1 MFWGD
6 TRKMRKIK
14 AAARG
19 TARKPMSLLSA
30 AVAAAL
36 LAGVAV
42 PAFAQSADAGQVGDP
57 SSWHDDEF
65 NADWGLAAIGADYA
79 YARGLS
85 GKGIRLGIFDSG
97 SGLDHPE
104 FAGKNNHALTIADML
119 EDGSRCTNTTIL
131 GGPALLERGRPG
143 GD

>member
-6 TRKMRKIK
+6 TRKMRKTK

-42 PAFAQSADAGQVGDP
+42 PAFAQSADAGGHASRASCGHAYP
-57 SSWHDDEF
+57 R
-65 NADWGLAAIGADYA
+65 LAQ
-79 YARGLS
+79 
-85 GKGIRLGIFDSG
+85 
-97 SGLDHPE
+97 P
-104 FAGKNNHALTIADML
+104 
-119 EDGSRCTNTTIL
+119 
-131 GGPALLERGRPG
+131 
-143 GD
+143 